1 MCMDWLQWWHN
12 DTAPLVATSR
22 ALSFL
27 TNKSEKCHS
36 TSPSEIQ
43 VKNWWKKIV
52 TDKKLDKISQLGKH
66 EQMLAYD
73 IILDLF
79 ITAKVLFVVML
90 I

>member
-1 MCMDWLQWWHN
+1 MAH
-12 DTAPLVATSR
+12 LVATWR
-22 ALSFL
+22 ILSIL
-27 TNKSEKCHS
+27 TNMSEKCQS

-52 TDKKLDKISQLGKH
+52 TDKKLDVISRLGKH
-66 EQMLAYD
+66 EQMLAYI
-73 IILDLF
+73 IILHMF